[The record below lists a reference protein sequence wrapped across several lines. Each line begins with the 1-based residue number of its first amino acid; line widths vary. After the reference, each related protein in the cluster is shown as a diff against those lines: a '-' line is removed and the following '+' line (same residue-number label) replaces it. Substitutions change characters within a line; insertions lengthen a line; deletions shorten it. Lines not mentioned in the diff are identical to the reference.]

1 MPEREKTV
9 AVLGLLTGAFV
20 WGLIWYPY
28 RVLAAAG
35 FSGLM
40 ATPLSY
46 GVALLLGLVAWRRAL
61 RACRPSW
68 LLVAIALSAGGCNFG
83 YVLAT
88 LHGNVMRVLLLFYLS
103 PLWTVLLSRLIL
115 GERLGRAGAVVIALS
130 LAGAATMLWDPRSA
144 VPLSWAAAEWIGMA
158 AGLLFALS
166 NVLVRKADGYPI
178 EVKSV
183 AVFAGVVAL
192 GIAALPFHGAA
203 APPPLAAGEWL
214 LVLLLGVVLLLVNMV
229 VQHGLMRIPAN
240 RAIVIMLAE
249 LVVAALS
256 SWLLSGETMA
266 TREWLGAVLI
276 VAASLL
282 SGRLE
287 EPRPEPAGQAQAG

>member
-144 VPLSWAAAEWIGMA
+144 VPLSWAAA
-158 AGLLFALS
+158 
-166 NVLVRKADGYPI
+166 
-178 EVKSV
+178 
-183 AVFAGVVAL
+183 
-192 GIAALPFHGAA
+192 
-203 APPPLAAGEWL
+203 PPPLAAGEWL